1 MKINNLNKQSRKQQ
15 ERIFIALFTLP
26 ALILFFWFVIIPIFQ
41 GLYYSFF
48 DWSGLSEDMTFTG
61 IKNYQR
67 LGGDEIVW
75 KAMGNDVLIALIRIL
90 VTLALSLLF
99 ALLLTQSKIRGNGFY
114 RNVLFFPVVLSGVV
128 VCTVWMM
135 MYNHNFGVINRML
148 ALVGLSDPEAGWLGD
163 KNTALMATIPP
174 AVWNSVG
181 FYVIIFVSAIENIPD
196 SLFESAKLDGAGFA
210 TRIKNVILP
219 LIKPQINFCVVYC
232 AITSLNGS
240 YMFVELLTK
249 GGPNNASEVLG
260 TYMKT
265 VGYKYHQFG
274 YATAISMVILGVT
287 AIMSLVLNNIFKS
300 EAYEF

>member
-135 MYNHNFGVINRML
+135 MYNHNFGVINRLL

>member
-15 ERIFIALFTLP
+15 ERVFIALFTLP

-48 DWSGLSEDMTFTG
+48 DWSGLSKDMTFTG
-61 IKNYQR
+61 LKNYQR
-67 LGGDEIVW
+67 LIGDEIVW
-75 KAMGNDVLIALIRIL
+75 KAMANDVLIAVIRIL
-90 VTLALSLLF
+90 ITLALSLLF

-135 MYNHNFGVINRML
+135 MYNHNFGVINRL
-148 ALVGLSDPEAGWLGD
+148 LGLVGLSDPEAGWLGD

-196 SLFESAKLDGAGFA
+196 SLFESAKLDGAGFM
-210 TRIKNVILP
+210 TRITNVILP

-287 AIMSLVLNNIFKS
+287 AIMSLILNNIFKS